1 MAIYLQ
7 ARRGLLFERFLEL
20 WQSLERDGFRARLEY
35 AITERPAPVTAASP
49 EGNGA
54 APAVPIA
61 SRPEDEQASSADAEL
76 PASAEADLASP
87 AEDDG

>member
-1 MAIYLQ
+1 MAIYLE

-35 AITERPAPVTAASP
+35 AISERPAPPFTAPSP

-54 APAVPIA
+54 APAAPIV
-61 SRPEDEQASSADAEL
+61 
-76 PASAEADLASP
+76 SP